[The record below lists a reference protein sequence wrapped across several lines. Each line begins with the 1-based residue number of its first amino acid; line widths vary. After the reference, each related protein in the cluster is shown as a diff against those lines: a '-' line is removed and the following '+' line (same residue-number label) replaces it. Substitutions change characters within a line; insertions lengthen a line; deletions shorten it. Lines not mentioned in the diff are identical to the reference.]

1 VAGNSRR
8 YIPFDRNLELLSRP
22 VPGWDA
28 EWVHLGHGPVS
39 NDAMRVTFGSGSFT
53 VFQTS
58 CAGIL
63 RGTNAADMA
72 AFLTSLPATK
82 LPRSHAQPIG
92 GDAGLALPP
101 GAAVDLYLPE
111 GSGILIFA
119 VPASS
124 NAVTTDTEQE
134 VETAKRRV
142 LDKAQAGLLARC
154 VESLD
159 AIRAAV
165 ASSRQIGG
173 THRAL
178 LQTVAAALFTEDFA
192 RSYDAREPLQR
203 HRAVARA
210 CAFIDT
216 NLRASI
222 ALSDLCAAAGVCTRA
237 LEYGFRDFYELGPMA
252 YVRNLRLCRV
262 RRDLQVPGNE
272 NDSVSSA
279 ARRWSFTHMG
289 QFSHD
294 YRVLFGEMPSQT
306 LARRRGE
313 SAPAMPRERKQVRS
327 SEPRG

>member
-1 VAGNSRR
+1 MPGSLRR
-8 YIPFDRNLELLSRP
+8 HIPFDRDLELLPRP
-22 VPGWDA
+22 IPGWDA
-28 EWVHLGHGPVS
+28 EWIHLGHGPVS
-39 NDAMRVTFGSGSFT
+39 NDALRVTFGSGSCA

-58 CAGIL
+58 SAGIL
-63 RGTNAADMA
+63 RGTNAADTV
-72 AFLTSLPATK
+72 AFLGSLPATN
-82 LPRSHAQPIG
+82 LPRSHAQAIG
-92 GDAGLALPP
+92 SDAGLALSP
-101 GAAVDLYLPE
+101 GAAFDLYLPE
-111 GSGILIFA
+111 GSGIIIFA
-119 VPASS
+119 QPAPSS
-124 NAVTTDTEQE
+124 TTTTEVIPE
-134 VETAKRRV
+134 GRAAKLRA
-142 LDKAQAGLLARC
+142 LDKAQTTLLARC
-154 VESLD
+154 VESLE

-165 ASSRQIGG
+165 ASSRQISG

-178 LQTVAAALFTEDFA
+178 LQATATALFTEDFA
-192 RSYDAREPLQR
+192 RSYDSREPLQR

-262 RRDLQVPGNE
+262 RHDLQMPGNGD
-272 NDSVSSA
+272 DSVSSA

-313 SAPAMPRERKQVRS
+313 SASAMPRERKQVRS